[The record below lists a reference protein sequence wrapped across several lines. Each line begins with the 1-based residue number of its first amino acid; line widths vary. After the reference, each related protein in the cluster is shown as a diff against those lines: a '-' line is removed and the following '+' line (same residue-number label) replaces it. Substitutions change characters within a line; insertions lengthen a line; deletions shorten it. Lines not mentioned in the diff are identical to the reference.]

1 MEKPCPHCEGGHVF
15 LLPPPSGVTGTCH
28 ECGGTGITETE
39 TEEEEEMTPSGEKLN
54 AAIGRFADDLFEI
67 HGGGLSNLN
76 VLLHVLETVHGGI
89 CHAVA
94 ERLDEER
101 DRHTDAQAASM
112 LAESQ
117 VGRYGAE
124 PGYGAEPEPEPER
137 EKPENWPWGFGS
149 FWDELR
155 KAGIPVKGRP

>member
-1 MEKPCPHCEGGHVF
+1 MTDEETCPYCEGGLVF
-15 LLPPPSGVTGTCH
+15 LLPAPSAVTGICG
-28 ECGGTGITETE
+28 ECGGTGVTETTE

-94 ERLDEER
+94 ERLDEAR
-101 DRHTDAQAASM
+101 DRHTDAQAARM
-112 LAESQ
+112 
-117 VGRYGAE
+117 
-124 PGYGAEPEPEPER
+124 GAEPEPEPER
-137 EKPENWPWGFGS
+137 ERPENWPWGRGS
-149 FWDELR
+149 FWAELR